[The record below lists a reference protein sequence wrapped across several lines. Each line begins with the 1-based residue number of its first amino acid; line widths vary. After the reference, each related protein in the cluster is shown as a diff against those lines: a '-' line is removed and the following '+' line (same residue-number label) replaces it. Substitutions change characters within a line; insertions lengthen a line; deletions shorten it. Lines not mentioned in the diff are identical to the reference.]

1 MNKLDPAF
9 FHKIYGERRPRLAY
23 VRTDFVDYV
32 LMINICGAVIGL
44 AYGPTHPLAFV
55 GVALCAWMQI
65 TFQLRHGWV
74 LRKPLL
80 LRRPQDVLYM
90 ILYKLQNIKP
100 SYYFAVAAL
109 VVQCWAIRLTPTLPH
124 HIALMRDIALSLFY
138 VHLGVLTLY
147 RTVILISHLRHR
159 DRVQEFLLETT
170 WKTAVSGR
178 RSVTLEIWHA
188 YFTGLL
194 THLLLVTPW
203 YIMITHVQYS
213 LVFLPVAIIA
223 SLVVQHQVGK
233 FTNEWFYRD
242 HWLGHNSEV
251 EFLYLH
257 GPHHDA
263 IPSGLIGVA
272 GTGFLEG
279 FARHT
284 LGGSGIFY
292 SPLVTALQYTL
303 EVQTDI
309 EGHQF
314 IPGVYPHVAL
324 SQVEVNQHSR
334 HHYLKLEPYGLGL
347 NVDRPEVPAAVRRK
361 FRMLPAALQAATR
374 LDEQLNGFK
383 WENAEHQKFLKLFE
397 KHQDKYQP
405 VGSREPA
412 S

>member
-1 MNKLDPAF
+1 MNKTDPTF
-9 FHKIYGERRPRLAY
+9 FHKLYGERHPRLAY
-23 VRTDFVDYV
+23 VRTDFVDYDI
-32 LMINICGAVIGL
+32 MTTICGMVIWL
-44 AYGPTHPLAFV
+44 VYGPTNPLSFV
-55 GVALCAWMQI
+55 GIALVVWMKL
-65 TFQLRHGWV
+65 TFTLRHGLA
-74 LRKPLL
+74 LRIPLL

-100 SYYFAVAAL
+100 SYYLAVAAL

-124 HIALMRDIALSLFY
+124 HTALMRDIALWLFY
-138 VHLGVLTLY
+138 AHLGVLTVY
-147 RTVILISHLRHR
+147 RTAILISHLRHR
-159 DRVQEFLLETT
+159 DRVQDFLLETT
-170 WKTAVSGR
+170 WKTVVSGR

-213 LVFLPVAIIA
+213 LVFLPVMIVA
-223 SLVVQHQVGK
+223 SLLVQGQVGK

-242 HWLGHNSEV
+242 HWLGHNSEL
-251 EFLYLH
+251 EFIYLH

-314 IPGVYPHVAL
+314 IPGVYPRVPL

-334 HHYLKLEPYGLGL
+334 HHFLKLEPYGLGL

-361 FRMLPAALQAATR
+361 FRMLPSALQAATK

-383 WENAEHQKFLKLFE
+383 WDNAEHKKFLHLFE
-397 KHQDKYQP
+397 KHQPADSAEAE
-405 VGSREPA
+405 SRPA
-412 S
+412 